1 MKKTGILIVQLGSP
15 KTPAVKDVKKFLR
28 EFLTDPRLIPYQNIG
43 WRALLELVILPT
55 RSPKSAEAYASIWDG
70 KEFPLTRET
79 VSFRKGIEGYLDDY
93 ELEHAYLIG
102 QGPYCLD
109 ALNILKSKGCSHI
122 RVIPL
127 YPQYSGG
134 TTPSIQDALDKIKA
148 EEMFEKI
155 EFLNDFH
162 DTKAFASAVASNV
175 LKTWEKGDFDK
186 VLLSYHGFP
195 KDRIF
200 DGDPYFEQ
208 CHRGASLIAK
218 ELEGTIKGEDVIISF
233 QSKFGRAEWLTPG
246 TLEKLE
252 ELAQQG
258 VKRVA
263 IACPSFISDNL
274 ETMEEIAIEAKEEF
288 ISYGGE
294 DLVLVPGLND
304 DEQWCIDFSKEIASV
319 PCDEIKREDIPSVE
333 GLEIP
338 DQGVP
343 PEKLSKSSV
352 KTLKLLGLILFL
364 DLMGF
369 SIIFPLFPSLLD
381 YYIGL
386 EGNTGLLGWTLDLL
400 NTLHTAGGMT
410 KAFSTAV
417 LFGGLLSFLYTII
430 QFLLAP
436 LFGSISDKVGRKP
449 ILVFSMIGI
458 ATSYLIWGFAGSFL
472 TLIIARLLGGIMGSN
487 ISTATAVVADITTQK
502 TRGKG
507 MAAIGIAFGMGFVF
521 GPVIGGLS
529 SLIDLSAIFPSLVQ
543 YGVNPFSTPA
553 FLSMIFSIT
562 AVYLV
567 ITKLPETLSKEVI
580 ASGKVE
586 GEGRTINPL
595 KLFKSEKLPGVN
607 RVSLAN
613 LTFLGAFSGAEFSLT
628 FIAAERLGFSSM
640 QNGLMFLYVGVL
652 LTLVQGGYVRR
663 KAAIVGERILAKK
676 GLYSLIPSMVIIGF
690 SYNVWMLFLGL
701 TLMSWGSALV
711 IPSITSLV
719 SRYTP
724 AYAQGRVIG
733 VFRSLGALGRA
744 IGPPI
749 AAVVYG
755 FGGSLAAYIFAAVAL
770 VVPTLFVLKL
780 PVPPED

>member
-1 MKKTGILIVQLGSP
+1 LNKTGILIVQLGSP
-15 KTPAVKDVKKFLR
+15 KTPSIKDVKSFLR
-28 EFLTDPRLIPYQNIG
+28 EFLTNPRLIPFQNIG
-43 WRALLELVILPT
+43 WRALLELVILSK
-55 RSPKSAEAYASIWDG
+55 RDLKSVEAYASIWDG
-70 KEFPLTRET
+70 KELSLIRET
-79 VSFRKGIEGYLDDY
+79 VSLKKGIEGYLNDY
-93 ELEHAYLIG
+93 EFEHAYLKG
-102 QGPYCLD
+102 QGPYCID
-109 ALNILKSKGCSHI
+109 ALKILKSKGCTHL
-122 RVIPL
+122 RVIPF
-127 YPQYSGG
+127 YSQYSEG
-134 TTPSIQDALDKIKA
+134 TASSIQDTLDKIKV
-148 EEMFEKI
+148 EDMFEEI

-162 DTKAFASAVASNV
+162 DTQAFANAVSHNILEA
-175 LKTWEKGDFDK
+175 LKKDDFDK
-186 VLLSYHGFP
+186 VLLSYDGFS
-195 KDRIF
+195 KDQIF

-208 CHRGASLIAK
+208 CHRSASLIAK
-218 ELEGTIKGEDVIISF
+218 ELEGTIKGENVTISF
-233 QSKFGRAEWLTPG
+233 QSKFGRSEWLTSA
-246 TLEKLE
+246 TLKKLE
-252 ELAQQG
+252 EQAQQG
-258 VKRVA
+258 VKKVA
-263 IACPSFISDNL
+263 IACPFLISDNF
-274 ETMEEIAIEAKEEF
+274 ETMEEIVVEAKEKF
-288 ISYGGE
+288 ISYGGD
-294 DLVLVPGLND
+294 DLVLVTGLND
-304 DEQWCIDFSKEIASV
+304 DKQWCIDFSKEIASV
-319 PCDEIKREDIPSVE
+319 PCSEVKLE
-333 GLEIP
+333 EIP
-338 DQGVP
+338 VIEGMEIPNQGVP

-386 EGNTGLLGWTLDLL
+386 EGNNGLLGWTLDFL

-436 LFGSISDKVGRKP
+436 LFGSISDKIGRKP

-472 TLIIARLLGGIMGSN
+472 TLILARLLGGIMGSN

-507 MAAIGIAFGMGFVF
+507 MAAIGVAFGMGFVF

-529 SLIDLSAIFPSLVQ
+529 SLIDLSLIFPSLVQ

-553 FLSMIFSIT
+553 FLSMTFSII

-567 ITKLPETLSKEVI
+567 ITKLPETLSAEVI

-595 KLFKSEKLPGVN
+595 RLFKGEKLPGVN

-663 KAAIVGERILAKK
+663 KAAIIGERVLAKR

-724 AYAQGRVIG
+724 ANAQGRVIG

-744 IGPPI
+744 MGPPI

-755 FGGSLAAYIFAAVAL
+755 FGGSLAAYVFAAVAL